1 MWKII
6 LQILVYLLAVY
17 GALALSFIVFNSIS
31 QRTKPERF
39 KLKLVLLVKDRED
52 SIEWVVRNVF
62 SGSTLRK
69 TMSENKFTVLD
80 MGSTDET
87 WKILNK
93 LKGDY
98 EQMELLNI
106 GEKEKIFEG
115 FDI

>member
-17 GALALSFIVFNSIS
+17 GALALSFIVISSIIK
-31 QRTKPERF
+31 RTKHDNSR
-39 KLKLVLLVKDRED
+39 LKLVLLVKDREE
-52 SIEWVVRNVF
+52 SIEGVVRNVF
-62 SGSTLRK
+62 SGNMLRK
-69 TMSENKFTVLD
+69 TMSDNKFTVLD

-93 LKGDY
+93 LKCDY

-115 FDI
+115 FDT